1 MAVDS
6 TWKNPDFPMS
16 WVVPQPNWSCPAGH
30 VLDAFFAGLHTEL
43 PDFAE
48 PLTLFGSVPIQ
59 LCLDDT
65 FTSADADI
73 MVSGDPTRLRAVAR
87 KLELTAGGTV
97 RPVFGLQLCPRY
109 FFRTTAHYLQR
120 AHIEMRHGIKVIVPH
135 VRDVLI
141 GKLHRSRMP
150 EQDTLAPKDLRAFQR
165 VRQLCGGHPK
175 EDDLIEDLLDCA
187 PYFRL
192 PDHDDVNYFR
202 LNVADLWPSLF
213 GHALDVEGLIL
224 QPLRAMETAARNSDS
239 KPISEML
246 DDLEPTRD

>member
-1 MAVDS
+1 MNW
-6 TWKNPDFPMS
+6 T
-16 WVVPQPNWSCPAGH
+16 VPPPNWSCTAGR
-30 VLDAFFAGLHTEL
+30 VLDAFFAGLHAEM
-43 PDFAE
+43 PDFTE

-59 LCLDDT
+59 LCLDDA

-73 MVSGDPTRLRAVAR
+73 MASGDPARLRAVAR
-87 KLELTAGGTV
+87 KLELTAGGTL

-150 EQDTLAPKDLRAFQR
+150 EQEGLAPKDLRAFQR
-165 VRQLCGGHPK
+165 VRQLCGGHPNE
-175 EDDLIEDLLDCA
+175 EDVIEDLLECA

-192 PDHDDVNYFR
+192 PEHNEVNYFR
-202 LNVADLWPSLF
+202 LNVDDLWTSLF
-213 GHALDVEGLIL
+213 GHTLDVEGRIL
-224 QPLRAMETAARNSDS
+224 KPLRAMEAEARNSEGEPVS
-239 KPISEML
+239 RML
-246 DDLEPTRD
+246 DDLQPSRD

>member
-1 MAVDS
+1 MAVDA
-6 TWKNPDFPMS
+6 TWKNQHSLMNWD
-16 WVVPQPNWSCPAGH
+16 VPQPNWSCPAGH

-59 LCLDDT
+59 LCLDDA

-87 KLELTAGGTV
+87 KLEMPAGGTV
-97 RPVFGLQLCPRY
+97 RPVFGLQFCPRY

-120 AHIEMRHGIKVIVPH
+120 AHVEMRHGIKVIVPH

-141 GKLHRSRMP
+141 GKLHRSRTS
-150 EQDTLAPKDLRAFQR
+150 EQEGLAPKDLRAFHR

-175 EDDLIEDLLDCA
+175 EEDLIEDLLDCA

-192 PDHDDVNYFR
+192 PEHGEMNFFR
-202 LNVADLWPSLF
+202 LNVENLWPSLF
-213 GHALDVEGLIL
+213 GHALDVEEYIL
-224 QPLRAMETAARNSDS
+224 QPLRAMETEARNSDS
-239 KPISEML
+239 KPIAQML
-246 DDLEPTRD
+246 DDLQPTRD